1 VSETYPDLLAIR
13 WIWKPGEKSEE
24 LDNKERMVL
33 IVVALKKKNSPKHLQ
48 DKIHATNCIS
58 EAGDDD
64 IPWNR
69 VTIGGQPGTTL
80 KRWGIS

>member
-1 VSETYPDLLAIR
+1 
-13 WIWKPGEKSEE
+13 
-24 LDNKERMVL
+24 MVL

-64 IPWNR
+64 IP
-69 VTIGGQPGTTL
+69 
-80 KRWGIS
+80 